1 MRIFGIDPSVRVL
14 GWGII
19 EQQDGVF
26 RYVAS
31 DTIYTN
37 PQETMSIRLSK
48 LFKKLESLIDE
59 YSPNLVALETAFLKD
74 DPSAFLKLSNVQ
86 GIVMALAGIK
96 AIDLREVAPTL
107 VKKTLTGNGRAGKE
121 QVRNMVTNVLLN
133 QGIKFSSYD
142 ESDSLAIAYTAGV
155 CLSL

>member
-14 GWGII
+14 GWGVI
-19 EQQDGVF
+19 EKQDGDF
-26 RYVAS
+26 RYIAS
-31 DTIYTN
+31 DTVYTN
-37 PQETMSIRLSK
+37 PCETMSIRLAK

-59 YSPNLVALETAFLKD
+59 YSPNFIALETAFLKE

-86 GIVMALAGIK
+86 GVVMALAGIK
-96 AIDLREVAPTL
+96 GIELKEVAPTL
-107 VKKTLTGNGRAGKE
+107 VKKTLTGTGRAGKE
-121 QVRNMVTNVLLN
+121 QVRNMVVNVLLN

-155 CLSL
+155 YFNL